1 MALIEFTKRGIYCK
15 QGDFYVDP
23 WWPVDYAVTTHGH
36 SDHVRFGNKH
46 YLCHTLT
53 KPIIKRRISEDLN
66 VETLNYGESIVRN
79 GVNISFY
86 PAGHIIG
93 SAQVRLEYK
102 GEICVIS
109 GDYKTEDDG
118 ISDVFEPVK
127 CHSFV
132 SESTFGLPVYK
143 WQKQDIVFDKIKSW
157 VNDNIP
163 QQKTSVLIAYSLGK
177 AQRLIKNLAGDVPIY
192 VHNSIA
198 NLNEV
203 IINAGVNLPE
213 TIRITPE
220 TTKDELQKGIVIV
233 PPAMRDSRWI
243 KNLSHPV
250 TGICSGW
257 MQVRA
262 HRRWQ
267 SADAGFALSDHADW
281 TGLMDAITATG
292 AEKVYVT
299 HGFTAAFS
307 RFLNDEGIE
316 SEEVMTK
323 FGQED
328 DEENKVDLADTGNR
342 NTETENQTSV

>member
-15 QGDFYVDP
+15 QGDFYIDP

-36 SDHVRFGNKH
+36 SDHVRFGNKY

-66 VETLNYGESIVRN
+66 VETLEYGESITRN
-79 GVNISFY
+79 GVNISFF

-93 SAQVRLEYK
+93 SAQVRLAYK
-102 GEICVIS
+102 GETCVIS
-109 GDYKTEDDG
+109 GDYKIEDDG
-118 ISDVFEPVK
+118 ITTPFEPVK

-143 WQKQDIVFDKIKSW
+143 WQKQEVVFNGIQNW
-157 VNDNIP
+157 VNDNIS
-163 QQKTSVLIAYSLGK
+163 QQRTSVLIAYSLGK
-177 AQRLIKNLAGDVPIY
+177 AQRLIKNLAGNVPIY

-203 IINAGVNLPE
+203 IINTGVNLPE
-213 TIRITPE
+213 TIRIVPE
-220 TTKDELQKGIVIV
+220 ITKEALQKGIVIV
-233 PPAMRDSRWI
+233 PPVMRDSRWI
-243 KNLSHPV
+243 KNLAQPV

-281 TGLMDAITATG
+281 SGLMEAITATR

-307 RFLNDEGIE
+307 RFLNEQGIE
-316 SEEVMTK
+316 ASEVLTK

-328 DEENKVDLADTGNR
+328 DEESKVDLVAQN
-342 NTETENQTSV
+342 ESKLL

>member
-1 MALIEFTKRGIYCK
+1 MSLIEFTKRGIYCK
-15 QGDFYVDP
+15 QGDFYIDP

-46 YLCHTLT
+46 YLCQTLT
-53 KPIIKRRISEDLN
+53 KPIIKRRISEDLS
-66 VETLNYGESIVRN
+66 VDTLDYGKHIKRN
-79 GVNISFY
+79 GVDISFF

-102 GEICVIS
+102 GEVCVVS
-109 GDYKTEDDG
+109 GDYKIEADG
-118 ISDVFEPVK
+118 ISDPFEPVK

-143 WQKQDIVFDKIKSW
+143 WQKQDVVFNGIKNW
-157 VNDNIP
+157 VNDNIK

-177 AQRLIKNLAGDVPIY
+177 AQRLIKNLAGSAPIY

-213 TIRITPE
+213 TIRITPAH
-220 TTKDELQKGIVIV
+220 TKDELQQGILIV
-233 PPAMRDSRWI
+233 PPAMRDSKWI
-243 KNLSHPV
+243 KSLNHPV

-281 TGLMDAITATG
+281 PGLLEAISATG

-307 RFLNDEGIE
+307 RYLNDNGL
-316 SEEVMTK
+316 SSVEVTTK

-328 DEENKVDLADTGNR
+328 DEENKADLAEEQINK
-342 NTETENQTSV
+342 S

>member
-15 QGDFYVDP
+15 QGDFYIDP
-23 WWPVDYAVTTHGH
+23 WWPVDYAITTHGH

-53 KPIIKRRISEDLN
+53 KPIIKRRISEDLSI
-66 VETLNYGESIVRN
+66 ETLDYGQHIKRN
-79 GVNISFY
+79 GVDISFF

-93 SAQVRLEYK
+93 SAQVRLEHK
-102 GEICVIS
+102 GEVCVVS
-109 GDYKTEDDG
+109 GDYKVEYDG
-118 ISDVFEPVK
+118 IADPFEPVK

-143 WQKQDIVFDKIKSW
+143 WQKQELVFNGIKSW
-157 VNDNIP
+157 VNENIK

-177 AQRLIKNLAGDVPIY
+177 AQRLIKNLSGDVPIY

-203 IINAGVNLPE
+203 IINAGVNLPD
-213 TIRITPE
+213 TIRIT
-220 TTKDELQKGIVIV
+220 TDHTKDELQRGILIV

-243 KNLSHPV
+243 KSLNHPV

-281 TGLMDAITATG
+281 PGLLEAIAATG

-307 RFLNDEGIE
+307 RYLNENGL
-316 SEEVMTK
+316 SSVEVTTK

-328 DEENKVDLADTGNR
+328 DEESKVDLA
-342 NTETENQTSV
+342 EEQTNKS

>member
-15 QGDFYVDP
+15 QGDFYIDP

-36 SDHVRFGNKH
+36 SDHVRFGNKY

-66 VETLNYGESIVRN
+66 VETLEYGESITRN
-79 GVNISFY
+79 GVNISFF

-93 SAQVRLEYK
+93 SAQVRLAYK
-102 GEICVIS
+102 GEICVVS
-109 GDYKTEDDG
+109 GDYKIEDDG
-118 ISDVFEPVK
+118 ITTPFEPVK

-143 WQKQDIVFDKIKSW
+143 WQKQEVVFNGIQNW
-157 VNDNIP
+157 VNDNIS
-163 QQKTSVLIAYSLGK
+163 QQRTSVLIAYSLGK
-177 AQRLIKNLAGDVPIY
+177 AQRLIKNLAGSVPIY

-213 TIRITPE
+213 TIRIVPE
-220 TTKDELQKGIVIV
+220 ITKEALQKGIVIV
-233 PPAMRDSRWI
+233 PPVMRDSRWI
-243 KNLSHPV
+243 KNLAQPV

-281 TGLMDAITATG
+281 NGLIEAITATG

-307 RFLNDEGIE
+307 RFLNEQGIE
-316 SEEVMTK
+316 ASEVLTK

-328 DEENKVDLADTGNR
+328 DEESKVDLVAQN
-342 NTETENQTSV
+342 ESKLL

>member
-15 QGDFYVDP
+15 QGDFYIDP

-66 VETLNYGESIVRN
+66 VETLEYGESITRN
-79 GVNISFY
+79 GVNISFF

-93 SAQVRLEYK
+93 SAQVRLAYK
-102 GEICVIS
+102 GEICVVS
-109 GDYKTEDDG
+109 GDYKIEDDG
-118 ISDVFEPVK
+118 ITTPFEPVK

-143 WQKQDIVFDKIKSW
+143 WQKQEVVFNGIQNW
-157 VNDNIP
+157 VNNNIS
-163 QQKTSVLIAYSLGK
+163 QQRTSVLIAYSLGK
-177 AQRLIKNLAGDVPIY
+177 AQRLIKNLAGSVPIY

-213 TIRITPE
+213 TIRIVPE
-220 TTKDELQKGIVIV
+220 ITKEALQKGIVIV
-233 PPAMRDSRWI
+233 PPVMRDSRWI
-243 KNLSHPV
+243 KNLAQPV

-281 TGLMDAITATG
+281 NGLMEAITATG

-299 HGFTAAFS
+299 HGFTAAFT
-307 RFLNDEGIE
+307 RFLNEQGIE
-316 SEEVMTK
+316 ASEVLTK

-328 DEENKVDLADTGNR
+328 DEESKVDLVAQN
-342 NTETENQTSV
+342 ESKLP